1 MAPVRTGATAKFP
14 SQGLL
19 SRQRCGDSGV
29 LSSGSEKSVG
39 SWACCTPAQ
48 DRSQCAIIS
57 LEREAG
63 AHHSAKY
70 LLNHSY
76 FLPNFSGLFF
86 WVHSDVPNS
95 KPFSTDAQ
103 TNSTCKCGAFS
114 QLHQFQAVPG
124 NGVAAGSSGE
134 GDPAAGTRGREW
146 TGEDAQQ
153 PKAGSGTGLG
163 VLKNGFWLVYFHQ
176 RPDTTTRKLS

>member
-86 WVHSDVPNS
+86 GYILMFLTLNPSLPMPRPIPLANVGPSLNCIS
-95 KPFSTDAQ
+95 FK
-103 TNSTCKCGAFS
+103 
-114 QLHQFQAVPG
+114 LFQG
-124 NGVAAGSSGE
+124 MG
-134 GDPAAGTRGREW
+134 W
-146 TGEDAQQ
+146 L
-153 PKAGSGTGLG
+153 LG
-163 VLKNGFWLVYFHQ
+163 VLVKVILLQGLVEGNGQAKMHSSPRQALALGLEY
-176 RPDTTTRKLS
+176 